1 MSNRQQNTQFQTED
15 TRFRVSIKM
24 EFNAN
29 ITKNMSLGSIET
41 MIEPWNDTIILTL
54 NTSFISPF
62 IVFFISLFIICPRIG
77 DEELG
82 IYIKANCEK

>member
-1 MSNRQQNTQFQTED
+1 
-15 TRFRVSIKM
+15 M